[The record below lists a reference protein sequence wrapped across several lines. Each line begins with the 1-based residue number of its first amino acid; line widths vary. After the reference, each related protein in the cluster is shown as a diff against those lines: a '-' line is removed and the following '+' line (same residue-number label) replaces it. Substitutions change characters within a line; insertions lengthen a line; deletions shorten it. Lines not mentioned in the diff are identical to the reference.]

1 VNPQTNRIYVTNQND
16 NTVSVLEV
24 VYPAEPTEFIGQTIL
39 AGQPVPLAKFS
50 SLPPT
55 PDATGDF
62 EEMALIA
69 GESVGLVKQIKPAGE
84 IVRGMMEEARQIIE
98 HKFSSALITPGI

>member
-1 VNPQTNRIYVTNQND
+1 MLSALSFARMSGSSANIE
-16 NTVSVLEV
+16 L
-24 VYPAEPTEFIGQTIL
+24 IGQTIL
-39 AGQPVPLAKFS
+39 SGKHVLLPKFS

-69 GESVGLVKQIKPAGE
+69 GESVGLVKEIKPAGE
-84 IVRGMMEEARQIIE
+84 IVYGMMEEARQIIE
-98 HKFSSALITPGI
+98 HRLRGALSTPKV